1 MDLKDFLEKVRDR
14 SLSENLLSRYYREMM
29 YRNLKY
35 DNLDDSEK
43 NLLLEIILKYRRKL
57 LKGEKQS
64 LVDLE
69 RDYYRIWEKRH
80 ALGLEYNDLKMIKEL
95 IYSFKS

>member
-14 SLSENLLSRYYREMM
+14 SLSESLLSRYYREMM

-35 DNLDDSEK
+35 DNLDESEK
-43 NLLLEIILKYRRKL
+43 NLLLEIILKYRRRL

-69 RDYYRIWEKRH
+69 RDYYRIWEKRY

>member
-14 SLSENLLSRYYREMM
+14 SLSESLLSRYYREMM

-35 DNLDDSEK
+35 DNLDESEK

-69 RDYYRIWEKRH
+69 RDYYRIWEKRY
-80 ALGLEYNDLKMIKEL
+80 ALGLEYNDLQMIKEL

>member
-29 YRNLKY
+29 YHNLKY

-43 NLLLEIILKYRRKL
+43 NLLLEIILKYRRRL

-64 LVDLE
+64 SVDIE
-69 RDYYRIWEKRH
+69 REYYQIWEKRH
-80 ALGLEYNDLKMIKEL
+80 ILKLEENDLKNIKEIL
-95 IYSFKS
+95 QSFQN

>member
-1 MDLKDFLEKVRDR
+1 
-14 SLSENLLSRYYREMM
+14 M

-35 DNLDDSEK
+35 DNLDESEK

-69 RDYYRIWEKRH
+69 RDYYRIWEKRY
-80 ALGLEYNDLKMIKEL
+80 ALGLEYNDLQMIKEL

>member
-14 SLSENLLSRYYREMM
+14 SLSESLLSRYYREMM

-35 DNLDDSEK
+35 DNLDESEK

-80 ALGLEYNDLKMIKEL
+80 ALGLEYNDLQMIKEL